1 MQAEALLCQNLLGG
15 FVLLTFLNTNFS
27 VALIKGCGIGCRTL
41 ISVILG
47 GASLHRITAYLI
59 REVRLYNIY
68 VKGIAA

>member
-41 ISVILG
+41 ISVILEG
-47 GASLHRITAYLI
+47 PHYIASLPISFARFVCTTSMS
-59 REVRLYNIY
+59 R
-68 VKGIAA
+68 G